1 MKKAKTLPKLKA
13 ELQMIFNSY
22 IRERDKDKPCI
33 SCGQYKPLQAGHFYT
48 VKQYDGLRFNEDN
61 CWGECSYCN
70 LFDGMHLLKYSENL
84 KKRIG
89 EERFNNLEYLANLY
103 KKDGYKWTR
112 SELLGLIEFYKNKL

>member
-1 MKKAKTLPKLKA
+1 MKKTKTLPKLKA
-13 ELQMIFNSY
+13 ELQVLFNSY
-22 IRERDKDKPCI
+22 IRERDKDEPCI
-33 SCGQYKPLQAGHFYT
+33 SCGEYKPLQAGHFYT
-48 VKQYDGLRFNEDN
+48 VKQYDSLRFNEDN
-61 CWGECSYCN
+61 CAGECSYCN